1 MHKALCPWEC
11 RKLRIFGIYA
21 RGNVNRQIVSIEGVD
36 KKPIPTYLYNGRSN
50 MKKNIEFKLGIIG
63 AHQMLLLKPLT
74 LGSSQINLG
83 IGVGEE
89 AYLQSTDT
97 T

>member
-1 MHKALCPWEC
+1 
-11 RKLRIFGIYA
+11 
-21 RGNVNRQIVSIEGVD
+21 
-36 KKPIPTYLYNGRSN
+36 